1 MKIMRLLIVGFFVL
15 SLGLAA
21 CGGADVKTK
30 TYSTTLGQELKDLQ
44 EAYEKGI
51 INKEQYQETKRRLI
65 ELRTE
70 EDDD

>member
-1 MKIMRLLIVGFFVL
+1 MKALKLFWVGLIVI
-15 SLGLAA
+15 SLGLTA

-51 INKEQYQETKRRLI
+51 INKEQYKEIKQKLI
-65 ELRTE
+65 EKRTD
-70 EDDD
+70 EDD